1 MKNNEQIKNEL
12 SVADKKRLYIL
23 ERLKEEWDLN
33 TVKTQVSAKI
43 FNQWWIN
50 SYIDSYHQFNSILD
64 TFKNKGLITS
74 WETIDP
80 DSSK

>member
-1 MKNNEQIKNEL
+1 MENDEQIKNEL

-33 TVKTQVSAKI
+33 TIKTQVSAKI
-43 FNQWWIN
+43 INQWWIN
-50 SYIDSYHQFNSILD
+50 SYIDSRHQFNSILD
-64 TFKNKGLITS
+64 TFKNEGLITS

-80 DSSK
+80 DSSR